1 MYCQQV
7 NYLGKSSALGSLTIL
22 HYTIKNKDWLYYN
35 HITPE

>member
-22 HYTIKNKDWLYYN
+22 YYTIKIKIGFI
-35 HITPE
+35 ITT